1 MHRFLKI
8 NVSIWKKDKDSEQLI
23 AELMM
28 SIIKTSPF
36 FSGIL
41 QVLDESRKIN
51 WLGDRLPD
59 RLPDRL

>member
-41 QVLDESRKIN
+41 QVLDESRKIK
-51 WLGDRLPD
+51 WLGDKLPD
-59 RLPDRL
+59 RL